1 MVSLLGMIL
10 FFSMRLQLTIL
21 IILFG
26 MLSAIAQDSIDD
38 ALLKYNDHNVTYMH
52 VVEAHGLDNYVF
64 LDARK
69 KEEYDV
75 SHIADAQWAGTGK
88 LDAEEMSAL
97 VPDKASPIIVY
108 CSIGVRSENTAEQ
121 FVEAG
126 YTNVYNLYGGI
137 FEWKNKD
144 YPVFDNR
151 GKETNKVHAFSK
163 HWGKFLTKGEKV
175 Y

>member
-10 FFSMRLQLTIL
+10 FFSMRLRLTIL

-26 MLSAIAQDSIDD
+26 FFSSYAQDSIDD
-38 ALLKYNDHNVTYMH
+38 ALLKYNDHNVTYMN
-52 VVEAHGLDNYVF
+52 VDEAQDLKDHVF
-64 LDARK
+64 LDSRK
-69 KEEYDV
+69 KEEFVV
-75 SHIADAQWAGTGK
+75 SHIAEAKWVGTGK

-97 VPDKASPIIVY
+97 VPDKTTPIIVY

-121 FVEAG
+121 FLEAG
-126 YTNVYNLYGGI
+126 YTNVHNLYGGI
-137 FEWKNKD
+137 FEWKNKG
-144 YPVFDNR
+144 YPVFDSQ